1 MSRRRDEIKWWTG
14 ALSMSSGIVGT
25 SCTAAEITLSENHE
39 HEISVWRSS
48 ADHNGRT
55 SKGSIERLPKI

>member
-1 MSRRRDEIKWWTG
+1 MSRRRDEIKWRTG

-25 SCTAAEITLSENHE
+25 SCTAVEITLSESHE
-39 HEISVWRSS
+39 HEISGWRSS